1 MSVHRQNYTPRR
13 ARQNPGLSIGL
24 AIVIGIALTQLA
36 LHWSLQ

>member
-1 MSVHRQNYTPRR
+1 MSAYRQNYKPQRSP
-13 ARQNPGLSIGL
+13 QNPGLSIGL